1 MIVVNSLSYQ
11 KNKWNNRPHKV
22 IHQSINSKHLIIF
35 TFCQNN
41 HWYTFIFIRLEAKKF
56 MLIQLDSLKSE
67 VRIGE
72 SQDIISWFKSSSD
85 VIKHNLTVSNFY
97 LPKNANQLDTHNCG
111 YFVCLH
117 TSNLSALSTTYLS
130 KVKWTVNFNEL
141 MNNSLSS
148 KHTVQFFRNELH
160 NFCTMRVLK
169 VKN

>member
-11 KNKWNNRPHKV
+11 KNKWNNRPHNV

-67 VRIGE
+67 
-72 SQDIISWFKSSSD
+72 D

-97 LPKNANQLDTHNCG
+97 LPKNTNQLDTHNCG

-148 KHTVQFFRNELH
+148 KHTV
-160 NFCTMRVLK
+160 
-169 VKN
+169 